1 MKRSPDEQAEKFIGF
16 LMSQHGPTGRAN
28 LAELRRAAA
37 DPLSDYRDVR
47 ILGDYLPALDDRS
60 VDAYRL
66 TASLFALYATK
77 FWDKAGQLE
86 LPPFGPK
93 EKRRSLGASL
103 RRLKYQL
110 GAGQDSLDLRFSAL
124 LDTPRE
130 ALAVP
135 LRGIIQRLST
145 AEGRIPVDF
154 RRLLT
159 DLLYWNAD
167 HTRRY
172 WAMDYWQAA
181 IQGDEAGDQPDAS
194 PAESNERV

>member
-1 MKRSPDEQAEKFIGF
+1 MKRPPDEQAKAFIDF
-16 LMSQHGPTGRAN
+16 LVGQSGPDGRAN

-37 DPLSDYRDVR
+37 NPLNDYRDVR
-47 ILGDYLPALDDRS
+47 ILGDHLPATDDWS
-60 VDAYRL
+60 FDAYRL

-77 FWDKAGQLE
+77 FWNKSGRLE
-86 LPPFGPK
+86 LPYFVSK

-110 GAGQDSLDLRFSAL
+110 GAGQGSLDLRFSAL

-130 ALAVP
+130 DLAVP
-135 LRGIIQRLST
+135 LRGIMQRLAT
-145 AEGRIPVDF
+145 AEGRIPMDF
-154 RRLLT
+154 YRLLT

-181 IQGDEAGDQPDAS
+181 IQEDEAGDQPEAS